1 MKKLVLALLCIST
14 LSLYGIETLKKV
26 KYDVVDIDSSE
37 EAVTETSINQ
47 DLGFAEV
54 YVNSINR
61 QDRHGEYMPAQLARE
76 IGSTTERLSSVKTSL
91 DSAEPSLSQGTILKI
106 KREVGVLQSRINTV
120 YEKLITE
127 LLGMVE
133 DLQNDAR
140 QYLQLPAIEKPQHA
154 EELIRMYNAV
164 VERCNALSE
173 AGIDVRQDDLN
184 QAYNDITGVE
194 NDLGIN

>member
-91 DSAEPSLSQGTILKI
+91 YSAEPSLSQGTILKI